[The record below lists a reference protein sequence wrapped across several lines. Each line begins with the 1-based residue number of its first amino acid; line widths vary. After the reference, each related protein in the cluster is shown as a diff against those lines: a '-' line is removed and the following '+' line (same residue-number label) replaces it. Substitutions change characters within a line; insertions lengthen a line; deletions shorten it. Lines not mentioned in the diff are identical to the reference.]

1 MSHAIRRTVVLA
13 MVLANIC
20 VLQAAPLDK
29 SLSETDGRKKA
40 AENGLRQIKMKS
52 QQEAEQVRGL
62 YTAAASNNNAWV
74 DMLCQAIEHGAPAAP
89 DVSTVAGSAASS
101 LVEWV
106 SARNRALGLPELT
119 GPVGESVRK
128 TVVQDLTDIA
138 SSAWRDSRSDN
149 ADKRKRAAATLGERL
164 RWKPFEEIK

>member
-1 MSHAIRRTVVLA
+1 MSHAIRQAVTLA
-13 MVLANIC
+13 MILVCISA
-20 VLQAAPLDK
+20 LQAAPLDK

-62 YTAAASNNNAWV
+62 YTAAASNNNVWM
-74 DMLCQAIEHGAPAAP
+74 DMICQAIEQGAPAAP
-89 DVSTVAGSAASS
+89 DVSSAAASAASS

-119 GPVGESVRK
+119 GPVGESVK
-128 TVVQDLTDIA
+128 KAVVQDLTDIA
-138 SSAWRDSRSDN
+138 SSTWRDSRGDN
-149 ADKRKRAAATLGERL
+149 ADRRRKAAATLGERL